1 MLSSITQRL
10 GDALLSHEASHG
22 DDVLSVQPDGILAAL
37 RMLRDDP
44 EFGFDLLSDLFGM
57 DYGVDGTEGRMAPAR
72 FAVVYQLTSL
82 PHLRRVRLKAF
93 LPEEAP
99 EIDSAA
105 GLWPSAEWLEREAYD
120 LFGIRFRNHP
130 DLRRILL
137 PDGYDGHP
145 LRKDY
150 PVQGRGE
157 RNAFPKYTTQT
168 PLGDLVDEALGGP
181 GGHSGKERLA

>member
-1 MLSSITQRL
+1 MLSTLTQRL
-10 GDALLSHEASHG
+10 GDALLSQELSHG
-22 DDVLSVQPDGILAAL
+22 DDVLWVQPAGILAAL

-57 DYGVDGTEGRMAPAR
+57 DYGTEGRTTPAR
-72 FAVVYQLTSL
+72 FAVVYHLTSL
-82 PHLRRVRLKAF
+82 PHRRRLRVKAF

-105 GLWPSAEWLEREAYD
+105 GLWPSAEWMEREAYD

-137 PDGYDGHP
+137 PEGYDGHP

-150 PVQGRGE
+150 PLQGRGE

-181 GGHSGKERLA
+181 GGKERLA